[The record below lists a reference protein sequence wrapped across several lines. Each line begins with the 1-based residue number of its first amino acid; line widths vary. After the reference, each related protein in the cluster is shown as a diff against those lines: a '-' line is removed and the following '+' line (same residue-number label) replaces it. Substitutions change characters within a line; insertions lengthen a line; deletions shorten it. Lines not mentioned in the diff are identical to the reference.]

1 MNPFAK
7 SWSCSRKSAGVCLV
21 VGVLAMLTTGLP
33 ASLALASGGS
43 LDTTFD
49 TDGKVTTDIVSSL
62 DDAASSVAVQAD
74 GKIIVAGDY
83 DNNVSR
89 DFAVARYNTN
99 GSLDTTFDTDGK
111 VVTDIGTNTSDIV
124 QSVAIQADGK
134 ILVAG
139 YSDPVATYDFV
150 VVRYNANGSLDTTF
164 DTDGKVATD
173 IGTNSVDN
181 IYSVV
186 VQSDGKIV
194 VAGWSNAG
202 GRSDFTVV
210 RYNTNGSLDTTFDT
224 DGKVITDIGTNR
236 FDTAYSAVLQADGK
250 IVVAGTS
257 DAGGTDDYVVVRYN
271 TNGSLDTTFDS
282 DGKVTTNIGTSS
294 TDYGSSVLVQSDGK
308 IVVAGYSDVG
318 STNNLVLVRYNTN
331 GSLDTTF
338 DSDGKAISDIGSSNT
353 DRPNSAVLQADG
365 KIVVAGYSNTG
376 GSDNFVVVR
385 FNTNGSFDTTFGID
399 GKVSTD
405 IGTNSGDQARS
416 IVLQADGKI
425 VVAGTSDTGGSDNYA
440 LVRYNATS
448 LSAALAS
455 TSSTSSSASITFT
468 VTGTEAIDCTTL
480 SSASGVD
487 FNLTGITEI
496 TSITQTSP
504 TMCTI
509 GATSQAVAGGVAVT
523 STLTVASSFSI
534 GFANSNTRTTLSGS
548 SQSVVVTIPAVV
560 TSVSPT
566 TTIAASTTSTFAAS
580 TATTI
585 AAVVISST
593 TKVTVTKNELPETG
607 NDSFPLVALALGL
620 LSAGLVV
627 TTRKRFARR

>member
-1 MNPFAK
+1 
-7 SWSCSRKSAGVCLV
+7 
-21 VGVLAMLTTGLP
+21 MLTTGLP

>member
-1 MNPFAK
+1 
-7 SWSCSRKSAGVCLV
+7 
-21 VGVLAMLTTGLP
+21 LAT
-33 ASLALASGGS
+33 GGS
-43 LDTTFD
+43 LDTTFN
-49 TDGKVTTDIVSSL
+49 TDGKVITDIGSSTE
-62 DDAASSVAVQAD
+62 DAAESVAVQAD

-111 VVTDIGTNTSDIV
+111 VVTDIGTNTNDIV

-139 YSDPVATYDFV
+139 WSDPVATWDFV
-150 VVRYNANGSLDTTF
+150 VARYNANGSLDTTF
-164 DTDGKVATD
+164 DTDGKVVTD

-202 GRSDFTVV
+202 GRADFVVV

-236 FDTAYSAVLQADGK
+236 FDFAYSAVLQADGK
-250 IVVAGTS
+250 IVVAGNS
-257 DAGGTDDYVVVRYN
+257 DAGGTYDFVVVRYN

-294 TDYGSSVLVQSDGK
+294 ADYGSSVVVQSDGK
-308 IVVAGYSDVG
+308 IVVAGFSDLG
-318 STNNLVLVRYNTN
+318 STQNLVLVRYNTN

-338 DSDGKAISDIGSSNT
+338 DSDGKAISDIGSSDT

-365 KIVVAGYSNTG
+365 KIVVAGFSNTG
-376 GSDNFVVVR
+376 GSNNFVVVR
-385 FNTNGSFDTTFGID
+385 FNSNGSFDTTFGID

-416 IVLQADGKI
+416 IVLQSDGKI
-425 VVAGTSDTGGSDNYA
+425 VVAGISDAGGSDNYA

-455 TSSTSSSASITFT
+455 TSTTSSSVSITFT

-480 SSASGVD
+480 STTSGVD

-496 TSITQTSP
+496 TFITQTSP
-504 TMCTI
+504 TLCTI

-523 STLTVASSFSI
+523 STLAAASSFSI
-534 GFANSNTRTTLSGS
+534 GFANSNTRTTLSSS

-566 TTIAASTTSTFAAS
+566 TTIVASTTTTVAAPTT
-580 TATTI
+580 TA
-585 AAVVISST
+585 AAVAISST
-593 TKVTVTKNELPETG
+593 KKVTATKNELPETG
-607 NDSFPLVALALGL
+607 SDSFPLVALAMGL
-620 LSAGLVV
+620 ISAGLVV